1 MCNTTICLLNQ
12 LINEAVCHGGDSGG
26 SYGQNRNKLI
36 DSIDIVL
43 KALKLDKDYEPVVL
57 NDVMED
63 SFDFSKY
70 VTSVYARNRS
80 MWTDILILPKDRNQI
95 NVEDDSFENIF

>member
-1 MCNTTICLLNQ
+1 MYDTTIYLLNQ

-36 DSIDIVL
+36 DSIDTVL

-57 NDVMED
+57 NGAMED
-63 SFDFSKY
+63 SFDFSKC
-70 VTSVYARNRS
+70 VTSVYARPRC
-80 MWTDILILPKDRNQI
+80 MWTDLLILPKDRSQI
-95 NVEDDSFENIF
+95 NVEKDSFENIF

>member
-1 MCNTTICLLNQ
+1 MRNITICLLNQ

-36 DSIDIVL
+36 DSIDTVL

-57 NDVMED
+57 NNVIED
-63 SFDFSKY
+63 SFDFSKCA
-70 VTSVYARNRS
+70 TSVYARNRS
-80 MWTDILILPKDRNQI
+80 MWTDILILPKDRSQI
-95 NVEDDSFENIF
+95 DVKDDSFENIF

>member
-36 DSIDIVL
+36 DSINTVL
-43 KALKLDKDYEPVVL
+43 KSLKLGKDYEPVL
-57 NDVMED
+57 FNDMTEESLV
-63 SFDFSKY
+63 FSKC
-70 VTSVYARNRS
+70 VTTVYTKNKCI
-80 MWTDILILPKDRNQI
+80 WTDILILPKDRNQI
-95 NVEDDSFENIF
+95 IIEDDSFENIF